1 MPRVG
6 RREKKKEDV
15 GQGGKMGLLQL
26 REGDEACARRK
37 EQLKFEGGRHMF
49 VS

>member
-6 RREKKKEDV
+6 RREKKLEDV
-15 GQGGKMGLLQL
+15 GQGGKMGMLQL
-26 REGDEACARRK
+26 REGDEACVRRK
-37 EQLKFEGGRHMF
+37 EILKIEGVRHMF